1 MVVMVAVQLY
11 LEQKRRL
18 VLFVAMAYVFVF
30 AAMPV
35 LADGSGNVAPMNNA
49 AGYDIGYTTVQTTV
63 IPTLALQADVL
74 TSGLFTGANIILL
87 ALGGIIFLL
96 VGLVFGGKIL
106 DAIRNMV
113 QGLRIG

>member
-1 MVVMVAVQLY
+1 MNTFRLY
-11 LEQKRRL
+11 MEQRRRL
-18 VLFVAMAYVFVF
+18 VLFVAMAYGFILS
-30 AAMPV
+30 AMPA
-35 LADGSGNVAPMNNA
+35 LADGSGNVAPLNNA

-96 VGLVFGGKIL
+96 VGLAFGGKIL